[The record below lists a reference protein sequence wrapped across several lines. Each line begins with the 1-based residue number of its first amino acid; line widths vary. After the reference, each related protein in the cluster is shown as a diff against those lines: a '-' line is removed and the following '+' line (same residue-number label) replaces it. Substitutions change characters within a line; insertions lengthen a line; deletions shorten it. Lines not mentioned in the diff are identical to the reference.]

1 MNSLERRLQVGII
14 LSLILLMG
22 LLWVVGNQAIR
33 GLTEDFVASRLEH
46 DAESLLAALEMNDE
60 NVSLRKRQINP
71 VFDQPF
77 SGHYYVIRFS
87 DGRELVSR
95 SLRGQMLTV
104 PALTSSEALRQHQ
117 PGPEGQDLL
126 LWVKDYSKHG
136 QDFTLAIAEDLTPIQ
151 KHKDRFKNYFALLT
165 LAGLFGLL
173 LVLSL
178 MLRGS
183 FRRLDTVREEIRQ
196 LQQGSI
202 DVLSEQAP
210 KEIVPLVREVNQLHS
225 LFTQRLE
232 RSRNALGNLAHALK
246 GPLSILVQYLDN
258 EQYTTNEEQRQHA
271 VNQAER
277 IRQLM
282 ERELHRA
289 RLAGKGGATRK
300 FNPREELSDLVALL
314 KQSHRKQ
321 NLEIIYDVTDDL
333 PAFGD
338 REDMLELV
346 GNLMDNA
353 CKWAKSRIRC
363 SISENNTVSIVVED
377 DGAGLSEEDLLK
389 LVRRGSR
396 LDESVEGH
404 GLGLAIVADI
414 IKLYGGQIRFDK
426 AVKLGG
432 LRVEVSLPLGY
443 RA

>member
-22 LLWVVGNQAIR
+22 LLWVIGNQAIR
-33 GLTEDFVASRLEH
+33 SLTEDFVVSRLEH
-46 DAESLLAALEMNDE
+46 DAESLLAALELNDE
-60 NVSLRKRQINP
+60 DAGLRKRQINP

-95 SLRGQMLTV
+95 SLRDQMLTV
-104 PALTSSEALRQHQ
+104 PAVTSSEALRQHQ
-117 PGPEGQDLL
+117 LGPEGQDLL
-126 LWVKDYSKHG
+126 LWVKGFSKHG
-136 QDFTLAIAEDLTPIQ
+136 QDFTLAIAEDLTPLQ

-173 LVLSL
+173 LVQSL
-178 MLRGS
+178 MLRGT

-196 LQQGSI
+196 LQKGSI
-202 DVLSEQAP
+202 DILSEEAP

-258 EQYTTNEEQRQHA
+258 EQYTTNEEHRRHA

-277 IRQLM
+277 IRELM

-300 FNPREELSDLVALL
+300 FNPREEFPDLVALL

-321 NLEIIYDVTDDL
+321 NLEITYDVTDDL

-363 SISENNTVSIVVED
+363 SISGNNVISIIVED
-377 DGAGLSEEDLLK
+377 DGPGLSEDELLK
-389 LVRRGSR
+389 LIQRGSR

-432 LRVEVSLPLGY
+432 LRVEVSLPLG
-443 RA
+443 

>member
-14 LSLILLMG
+14 RSLILLMG
-22 LLWVVGNQAIR
+22 LLWVIGNQAVR
-33 GLTEDFVASRLEH
+33 GLTEDFVVSRLEH
-46 DAESLLAALEMNDE
+46 DAESLLAALELNDE
-60 NVSLRKRQINP
+60 DASLRKRQINP

-104 PALTSSEALRQHQ
+104 PVLTSNEVLRQHQ

-126 LWVKDYSKHG
+126 LWIKDFSKHG
-136 QDFTLAIAEDLTPIQ
+136 QDFTLAIAEDLTPLQ

-173 LVLSL
+173 LVQSL

-183 FRRLDTVREEIRQ
+183 FRRLDNVREEIRQ

-202 DVLSEQAP
+202 DVLSEEAP

-246 GPLSILVQYLDN
+246 GPLSILVQYFDN
-258 EQYTTNEEQRQHA
+258 EQYTTNEEQRRLA

-289 RLAGKGGATRK
+289 RLAGKGSAARK
-300 FNPREELSDLVALL
+300 FNPREELPDLVALL
-314 KQSHRKQ
+314 RQSHRKQ
-321 NLEIIYDVTDDL
+321 NLDITYDITNGL
-333 PAFGD
+333 PPFGD

-353 CKWAKSRIRC
+353 CKWAKSRIFC
-363 SISENNTVSIVVED
+363 SISGNNTVSIIVED
-377 DGAGLSEEDLLK
+377 DGPGLLEDELLK
-389 LVRRGSR
+389 LVQRGSR

-414 IKLYGGQIRFDK
+414 IKLYGGRIEFGEPS
-426 AVKLGG
+426 KLGG
-432 LRVEVSLPLGY
+432 LRVEVNLPL
-443 RA
+443 A

>member
-14 LSLILLMG
+14 LSLVVLMG
-22 LLWVVGNQAIR
+22 LLWVIGNQSIR
-33 GLTEDFVASRLEH
+33 GLTEDFVVSRLEH
-46 DAESLLAALEMNDE
+46 DAESLLAALEFSDGDAA
-60 NVSLRKRQINP
+60 LRKRQINP
-71 VFDQPF
+71 AFDQPF

-87 DGRELVSR
+87 DGQELVSR
-95 SLRGQMLTV
+95 SLWDQMLTV
-104 PALTSSEALRQHQ
+104 PVLTSNETLRQHQ
-117 PGPEGQDLL
+117 LGPEGQDLL
-126 LWVKDYSKHG
+126 IWVRRFSKQG
-136 QDFTLAIAEDLTPIQ
+136 QDFTLAVAEDLTPIQ

-165 LAGLFGLL
+165 MAGLFGLL
-173 LVLSL
+173 LVQSL

-183 FRRLDTVREEIRQ
+183 FRSLDSVREEIHQ
-196 LQQGSI
+196 LQQGSREI
-202 DVLSEQAP
+202 LSENVP
-210 KEIVPLVREVNQLHS
+210 KEITPLVREVNQLHS

-258 EQYTTNEEQRQHA
+258 EQYSTNEEQRRHA

-300 FNPREELSDLVALL
+300 FNPGEEFPDLVALL

-321 NLEIIYDVTDDL
+321 NLQITYDVTDDL

-353 CKWAKSRIRC
+353 CKWAESKIRC
-363 SISENNTVSIVVED
+363 SISGNNVISIIVED
-377 DGAGLSEEDLLK
+377 DGPGLSEKALK
-389 LVRRGSR
+389 KLIQRGGR

-404 GLGLAIVADI
+404 GLGLAIVTDI
-414 IKLYGGQIRFDK
+414 IKLYGGEIRFDK
-426 AVKLGG
+426 SIKLGG
-432 LRVEVSLPLGY
+432 LRVEVSLPLG
-443 RA
+443 

>member
-22 LLWVVGNQAIR
+22 LLWVIGNQSIR
-33 GLTEDFVASRLEH
+33 GLTEDFVVSRLEH
-46 DAESLLAALEMNDE
+46 DAESLLAALELSDGDAA
-60 NVSLRKRQINP
+60 LRKRQINP

-87 DGRELVSR
+87 NGQELISR
-95 SLRGQMLTV
+95 SLWDQMLTV
-104 PALTSSEALRQHQ
+104 PVLTSNETLRQHQ
-117 PGPEGQDLL
+117 MGPEGQDLL
-126 LWVKDYSKHG
+126 LWVRGFSKQG
-136 QDFTLAIAEDLTPIQ
+136 QDFTLAVAEDLTPIQ
-151 KHKDRFKNYFALLT
+151 KHKDRFKNYFAFLT

-173 LVLSL
+173 LVQSL

-183 FRRLDTVREEIRQ
+183 FRRLDSVREEIRQ
-196 LQQGSI
+196 IQQGSRET
-202 DVLSEQAP
+202 LSEEVP

-246 GPLSILVQYLDN
+246 GPLSVLVQYLDN
-258 EQYTTNEEQRQHA
+258 TQYSTNEEQRRHA

-300 FNPREELSDLVALL
+300 FDPREELPDLTALL
-314 KQSHRKQ
+314 KQSHRER
-321 NLEIIYDVTDDL
+321 NLEISYEVTRDL

-353 CKWAKSRIRC
+353 CKWAKSRVQC
-363 SISENNTVSIVVED
+363 SFSGNSTVCIIVED
-377 DGAGLSEEDLLK
+377 DGPGLSEEELLK
-389 LVRRGSR
+389 LIRRGSR

-404 GLGLAIVADI
+404 GLGLAIVTDI
-414 IKLYGGQIRFDK
+414 IKLYGGQIEFDK
-426 AVKLGG
+426 SVKLGG
-432 LRVEVSLPLGY
+432 LRVEASLLL
-443 RA
+443 A